1 MDTEGQ
7 DINAENASSSTTSN
21 ATNATTTSQ
30 VPRSGL
36 PPFPPFNPYQDTA
49 TVGQRWTKWVRRF
62 ENLLIRLRAFDFTQ
76 HFVPQGNTDMAIF
89 DFREL
94 KQGSNETLNEY
105 YRRLKTKAVQC
116 NFHSEEAEIKTQI
129 IHKTRDSRL
138 RKKALRE
145 TMTLKQILDY
155 GNTLERTDEQS
166 KRLDNASKFQSE
178 SNETVNYNYNEK
190 NSKQHRKFPT
200 SGGSNSR
207 YRTPK
212 KPDSRFQGNKY
223 QKEAPDSG
231 RKSQTCRSCGGK
243 FPHKDG
249 IESCPA
255 RDLNLRTVEMSDMS
269 TKRKVVII
277 FKTRTMNFFL
287 LSTQAR

>member
-36 PPFPPFNPYQDTA
+36 PPFPPFNPHQDTA

-62 ENLLIRLRAFDFTQ
+62 ENLLISLREFDSTVRRGLLLTYVGESANDIFDILPDTGTTYQEAIDCFTQ

-105 YRRLKTKAVQC
+105 YRRLKTKAVHC

-207 YRTPK
+207 YRRPRSLIRVFKEINTRKKLQIAVESPK
-212 KPDSRFQGNKY
+212 PVV
-223 QKEAPDSG
+223 
-231 RKSQTCRSCGGK
+231 
-243 FPHKDG
+243 
-249 IESCPA
+249 
-255 RDLNLRTVEMSDMS
+255 TVE
-269 TKRKVVII
+269 
-277 FKTRTMNFFL
+277 
-287 LSTQAR
+287 

>member
-1 MDTEGQ
+1 MITEAEGT
-7 DINAENASSSTTSN
+7 NAENASSSTATN

-36 PPFPPFNPYQDTA
+36 PPFAPFDPHQDTA

-62 ENLLIRLRAFDFTQ
+62 ENLLISLREFDPAVRRGLLLTYVGESTNDIFDILPNTGTTYKEAIDCLTQ

-105 YRRLKTKAVQC
+105 YRRLKTKAAQC

-145 TMTLKQILDY
+145 TMNLKEILDY

-166 KRLDNASKFQSE
+166 KRLDNASK
-178 SNETVNYNYNEK
+178 V
-190 NSKQHRKFPT
+190 
-200 SGGSNSR
+200 
-207 YRTPK
+207 
-212 KPDSRFQGNKY
+212 
-223 QKEAPDSG
+223 
-231 RKSQTCRSCGGK
+231 
-243 FPHKDG
+243 
-249 IESCPA
+249 
-255 RDLNLRTVEMSDMS
+255 
-269 TKRKVVII
+269 
-277 FKTRTMNFFL
+277 
-287 LSTQAR
+287 